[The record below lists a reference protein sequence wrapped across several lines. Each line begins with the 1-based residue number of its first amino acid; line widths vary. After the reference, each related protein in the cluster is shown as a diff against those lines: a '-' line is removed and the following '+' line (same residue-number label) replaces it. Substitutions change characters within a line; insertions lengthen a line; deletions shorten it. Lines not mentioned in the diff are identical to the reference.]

1 MVGRVSFLCV
11 CVCVFVVR
19 HRLCVS
25 LSVCLTVGGY
35 ACVAAH
41 RYVWVAF
48 VLSVSVGHRCE
59 RRWINNRD
67 RRTTALGIQIPK
79 KV

>member
-1 MVGRVSFLCV
+1 MAGCVGFVCV

-35 ACVAAH
+35 ACVAAL
-41 RYVWVAF
+41 RSVWVAF
-48 VLSVSVGHRCE
+48 VLS
-59 RRWINNRD
+59 
-67 RRTTALGIQIPK
+67 A
-79 KV
+79 